1 MTPRRHGHA
10 AAAGSSASGSGA
22 PSTNGH
28 RSHAD
33 RAPAATPAVAP
44 LVELRGIHAGYDGID
59 VLHGVDITVAPGSVV
74 AILGPN
80 GAGKSTT
87 LKVLAGL
94 LRPSSGDVVVA
105 GRRVNGARAD
115 DLARRGLCLIPD
127 GRGIFPNLSVR
138 ENLWMMTHRTGGPGR
153 KVVEEQAVDRFPQLG
168 PRLDQTSGT
177 LSGGQQQML
186 AMARGLATDPA
197 LLVLDELSMGLAP
210 IVVDDLYTTVADV
223 AAEGTSI
230 LLVEQFA
237 RIVMDVAHEALIM
250 VGGNVIET
258 GRPRDLEATLSQ
270 AYLGG

>member
-1 MTPRRHGHA
+1 MSDG
-10 AAAGSSASGSGA
+10 
-22 PSTNGH
+22 
-28 RSHAD
+28 
-33 RAPAATPAVAP
+33 P
-44 LVELRGIHAGYDGID
+44 LVELRGVHAGYDGID
-59 VLHGVDITVAPGSVV
+59 VLHGVDLVVGAGEVV

-94 LRPSSGDVVVA
+94 LPASAGDIIIA

-115 DLARRGLCLIPD
+115 ALARRGLCLIPE
-127 GRGIFPNLSVR
+127 GRGIFPNLTVR
-138 ENLWMMTHRTGGPGR
+138 ENLWMMTHRGQDR
-153 KVVEEQAVDRFPQLG
+153 AQIEERSLARFPQLAQ
-168 PRLDQTSGT
+168 RIDQTSGT

-210 IVVDDLYTTVADV
+210 IIVDELYDTVAQV
-223 AAEGTSI
+223 AAEGTSV

-237 RIVMDVAHEALIM
+237 RIVIDVADVAVVLVQGHVVDA
-250 VGGNVIET
+250 
-258 GRPRDLEATLSQ
+258 GRPHDIEDRLSQ

>member
-1 MTPRRHGHA
+1 M
-10 AAAGSSASGSGA
+10 SGS
-22 PSTNGH
+22 
-28 RSHAD
+28 
-33 RAPAATPAVAP
+33 P

-59 VLHGVDITVAPGSVV
+59 VLHGVDLVV
-74 AILGPN
+74 GAGEVMAILGPN

-94 LRPSSGDVVVA
+94 LPASAGDINIA

-115 DLARRGLCLIPD
+115 DLARRGLCLIPE
-127 GRGIFPNLSVR
+127 GRGIFPNLTVR
-138 ENLWMMTHRTGGPGR
+138 ENLWMMTHRGQDR
-153 KVVEEQAVDRFPQLG
+153 ACIEERSIARFPQLAK
-168 PRLDQTSGT
+168 RIDQTSGT

-210 IVVDDLYTTVADV
+210 IIVDELYATVAQV
-223 AAEGTSI
+223 AAQGTSV

-237 RIVMDVAHEALIM
+237 RIVIDVAHRAAVM
-250 VGGNVIET
+250 VQGRVVET
-258 GRPRDLEATLSQ
+258 GRPHDIEERLSQ

>member
-1 MTPRRHGHA
+1 M
-10 AAAGSSASGSGA
+10 SGS
-22 PSTNGH
+22 
-28 RSHAD
+28 
-33 RAPAATPAVAP
+33 P

-59 VLHGVDITVAPGSVV
+59 VLHGVDLVV
-74 AILGPN
+74 GAGEVMAILGPN

-94 LRPSSGDVVVA
+94 LPASAGDINIA

-115 DLARRGLCLIPD
+115 DLARRGLCLLPE
-127 GRGIFPNLSVR
+127 GRGIFPNLTVR
-138 ENLWMMTHRTGGPGR
+138 ENLWMMTHRGQDR
-153 KVVEEQAVDRFPQLG
+153 ACIEERSIARFPQLAG
-168 PRLDQTSGT
+168 RIDQTSGT

-210 IVVDDLYTTVADV
+210 IIVDELYATVAQV
-223 AAEGTSI
+223 AAQGTSV

-237 RIVMDVAHEALIM
+237 RIVIDVAHRAAVM
-250 VGGNVIET
+250 VQGRVVET
-258 GRPRDLEATLSQ
+258 GRPHDIEERLSQ

>member
-1 MTPRRHGHA
+1 M
-10 AAAGSSASGSGA
+10 
-22 PSTNGH
+22 NI
-28 RSHAD
+28 
-33 RAPAATPAVAP
+33 
-44 LVELRGIHAGYDGID
+44 VELRDVRAGYDGID
-59 VLHGVDITVAPGSVV
+59 VLHGVDLTVGPGEVV
-74 AILGPN
+74 AVLGPN

-94 LRPSSGDVVVA
+94 HPVTSGDVFVA

-115 DLARRGLCLIPD
+115 DLARRGLCLIPE
-127 GRGIFPNLSVR
+127 GRGIFPNLTVR
-138 ENLWMMTHRTGGPGR
+138 ENLWMMTHRGLR
-153 KVVEEQAVDRFPQLG
+153 RREVEERSLARFPQLVD
-168 PRLDQTSGT
+168 RLGQVAGT

-210 IVVDDLYTTVADV
+210 IIVDELYQVVAQV

-237 RIVMDVAHEALIM
+237 RIVMDVAHVAAVM
-250 VGGNVIET
+250 VGGRVVET
-258 GRPRDLEATLSQ
+258 GRPRDLEASLSQ